1 MIWPDVPCVVVAG
14 EPVPWERAGGGKRK
28 YTKPRTRAYQDV
40 VAITYVNQGGL
51 RAGSARVSVAIDVYR
66 STHKR
71 CDVDNLAKTVLDAL
85 NGLAWDDDCQ
95 VDELRVRRS
104 VDRVAP
110 RCEVQVVVIE
120 EAR

>member
-14 EPVPWERAGGGKRK
+14 EPVPWERTDGARRKRPN
-28 YTKPRTRAYQDV
+28 TAVYQDA
-40 VAITYVNQGGL
+40 VAWTWVAQGGL
-51 RAGSARVSVAIDVYR
+51 RAGGARVSVAIDVYR